1 MKLVA
6 DSNVLFTYFWKNS
19 IARELFLN
27 QDLELFSPQYSLNE
41 IKKYSNEI
49 IKKAKI
55 SKKEL
60 TVALMELK
68 TLVAF
73 ASLSEYSSFLK
84 KAAEL
89 SPDKNDVDFVALSLK
104 LNCAVWSNDKE
115 LAKGK
120 GFKVLN
126 TREIIELFD

>member
-55 SKKEL
+55 SKKEF
-60 TVALMELK
+60 TAALMELK